1 MDLSDY
7 NSKNLSTKIIWFWLV
22 IFVFVVLAFVYINQ
36 SFKYREYKYLSGRV
50 IDDEKILF
58 LVSISDIKSLR
69 SLSTIYISN
78 KNFAYEI
85 FEIYDEKV
93 LIEGHYFYEII
104 LLIKNDFLEDEFLE
118 GRLLVSQEKIL
129 TKLLKQIM
137 EVN

>member
-36 SFKYREYKYLSGRV
+36 IFKYREYKYLSGRV

-69 SLSTIYISN
+69 SFSTIYISN